1 MASPS
6 VQLPSRERPSPF
18 SLEEFSDLV
27 CSAFNLG
34 TQQPALSLAP
44 TSSRDLP
51 ATVQSASVETSLSCF
66 DTDTD
71 DDHISAY
78 LPSRAHSTTDAS
90 RLSVTYTKSRA
101 SALNMLK
108 QVRVRASALVL
119 RPANTNID
127 FSNSEPLAPQSL
139 PRISVSSQNTVTSLT
154 NSSFAFLSRPHT
166 PFETPRPSVPFP
178 FNSTTDLALSRSRT
192 RTRSFPGPMSILKF
206 SHRQVTPATIS
217 PAVSA
222 CTTEPPSAR
231 VDLPSFFE
239 DTGYTERRPVPP
251 TYSRP
256 TTPVTSATTPLRVH
270 ARLPPL
276 RKAKSASTGIFRGR
290 GTKSKGPCPE
300 SAAVA
305 AATIDGQWTFDEGEF
320 MRPRDPPPVPP
331 IPVRL
336 RGLVGGWEGEG
347 EDNDALLE
355 VPDYVFARRGS
366 ATSTCTT
373 STMTSTKTT
382 SSLGERIAS
391 LLPLALPSKAKF
403 RARSKLSLATTVTA
417 DSSPSTDRT
426 YSPVTPTNYAFP
438 PSSTEIY
445 SKTEH
450 CHGQDL
456 ESNDYVHG
464 LERVFTL
471 ESDPFKKAEIEV
483 ERGDSTPTPRSGTP
497 LVGRTRRPRGLGID
511 MDGADGIQGI
521 DIHSWREGARG
532 FSKPPARRI
541 PTVAAIF
548 DSPSP
553 RSPAYTFPSSC
564 SVYTDQAGRD
574 EEDVPDTPSTIASFG
589 DRAFPVSRFS
599 TPSSSRSFR
608 SSCSSMLDAEEAR
621 ERAFGGDI
629 NADIDATFVFGSPA
643 PAPVMIEGQTME
655 SASNRRATVE
665 ECPSPAIQ
673 GNPQSLAR
681 RARVAA
687 RASMPPSPPS
697 VPAKQTQERKS
708 LPPSPPI
715 SMSRYIQR
723 SPASPTRRKAS
734 VRTVASEPAPGES
747 RGVMRPGS
755 PFPLMRGL
763 SDGSP
768 RGREGRRRKLQTRY
782 EAKRAIDDN
791 KVAVADDQSKYEED
805 LDFVDS
811 GVMIDMSVVVNPP
824 EQTEDDEDAL
834 EDSFVLPAVEAAK
847 LFLRSDKDS
856 MDIDYENKAVLH
868 PPSPSGSCIR
878 LGVANGLHSTNPS
891 TDSDA
896 TMTPERYQSALRRE
910 SLREAEREVEWDR
923 CTALSSATTQS
934 SSCSAGTFYSAR
946 SSVESTP

>member
-373 STMTSTKTT
+373 STM
-382 SSLGERIAS
+382 
-391 LLPLALPSKAKF
+391 
-403 RARSKLSLATTVTA
+403 
-417 DSSPSTDRT
+417 
-426 YSPVTPTNYAFP
+426 
-438 PSSTEIY
+438 
-445 SKTEH
+445 
-450 CHGQDL
+450 DL

-697 VPAKQTQERKS
+697 APAKQTQERKS